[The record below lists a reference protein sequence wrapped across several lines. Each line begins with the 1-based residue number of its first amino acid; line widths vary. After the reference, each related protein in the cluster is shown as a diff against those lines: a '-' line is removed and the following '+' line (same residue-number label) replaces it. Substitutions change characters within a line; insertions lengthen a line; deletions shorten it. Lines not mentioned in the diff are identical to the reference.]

1 MRSVIGRLFGGS
13 GSFVSCTVLSLCGA
27 LGCSGQVPIGTG
39 DGSGGASGGV
49 ASAGGAVGL
58 GGSSQAGGGRVSFG
72 GSAAGGSAG
81 APDIGLTLETSSKL
95 DLLFVIDNS
104 VNMDKK
110 LPRFRQAA
118 LSFLQRLIEP
128 RCVGAAASVDVP
140 NGVACPAGTERERT
154 PVSDLHVGVIT
165 TSLGAHGG
173 QTCADSD
180 DKGHLIPTVRSGIES
195 YSGLGFAKWDP
206 SQTASP
212 PGVSS
217 SSAFILQVS
226 NMLDGVGVGC
236 GYEASLESWYR
247 FLVDPTPP
255 ESVEPQGEAVG
266 LDTDLLAQ
274 RAAFLRPDSA
284 VSIVVVSDEN
294 DCSIKDE
301 DQGWLVTTQVL
312 NGTSFRMPRA
322 TSVCETNPNDA
333 CCVSCLTNPELVP
346 AGCALP
352 SQDVACQIP
361 MYPQDEDAL
370 NLRCWDQKRR
380 FGFDFLYPMSRYV
393 DALTK
398 PTVLDRAKNPAPNPL
413 FASGAA
419 GTRGPKLINFT
430 TLVGVPWQDVAV
442 SPTGALTLQSAEQLA
457 QNGRWG
463 VIVGDDSVPG
473 DPFMRETTNEREGQ
487 NPITKDPILPS
498 TTPNP
503 TANSI
508 NGHELRIPLKDQLQN
523 ACTFLLQ
530 TPEECSSNSQTCE
543 CAYEYSDRT
552 ALCQASASA
561 PPGMTQYRTGA
572 KPGLRQL
579 SVQSQIGSSAVVG
592 TICVDD
598 AATLPSESGYAPSFE
613 ALSRKVA
620 QMVP

>member
-13 GSFVSCTVLSLCGA
+13 GWFAGGALLSLCGA
-27 LGCSGQVPIGTG
+27 MGCSGQVPIGTG
-39 DGSGGASGGV
+39 DGSGGATGGV
-49 ASAGGAVGL
+49 ASAGGTA
-58 GGSSQAGGGRVSFG
+58 GSGRIVSGGRVSFG
-72 GSAAGGSAG
+72 GSDGDPSA
-81 APDIGLTLETSSKL
+81 PLETSSKL

-104 VNMDKK
+104 ANMEKK

-128 RCVGAAASVDVP
+128 RCVGATASVDVP
-140 NGVACPAGTERERT
+140 IGVLCPAGTARERT

-173 QTCADSD
+173 QTCNDAD

-206 SQTASP
+206 SQVASP
-212 PGVSS
+212 PGMSS

-226 NMLDGVGVGC
+226 NMLDGVGAGC

-255 ESVEPQGEAVG
+255 ESVERQGDAVG

-312 NGTSFRMPRA
+312 NGSSFRMPRA

-333 CCVSCLTNPELVP
+333 CCMSCLLDPSSVP
-346 AGCALP
+346 AGCQPP
-352 SQDVACQIP
+352 SEDAACQRVSVYLDP
-361 MYPQDEDAL
+361 LEDSL

-380 FGFDFLYPMSRYV
+380 FGYDFLYPTSRYV

-398 PTVLDRAKNPAPNPL
+398 PTVLDRQMNVAPNPL
-413 FASGAA
+413 FSGTTP
-419 GTRGPKLINFT
+419 GRGPKLISLT

-442 SPTGALTLQSAEQLA
+442 SPTGALTLQTAEQLA

-463 VIVGDDSVPG
+463 VILGDDGVPG
-473 DPFMRETTNEREGQ
+473 DPFMRESTAEREGQ
-487 NPITKDPILPS
+487 NPITMDPILPS
-498 TTPNP
+498 TTADPVANP
-503 TANSI
+503 I
-508 NGHELRIPLKDQLQN
+508 NGHELRIPNNDDLQN
-523 ACTFLLQ
+523 ACTFMLQ
-530 TPEECSSNSQTCE
+530 TPEDCSNGSPTCQ
-543 CAYEYSDRT
+543 CAYEYPDRT
-552 ALCQASASA
+552 ALCQASASEPA
-561 PPGMTQYRTGA
+561 GRTQYRTAA

-579 SVQSQIGSSAVVG
+579 TVQSQIGSSAVVG

-598 AATLPSESGYAPSFE
+598 AATLPAESGYAPSFE